1 MQTEKTKTGGTAL
14 LLSSRLNFHNEVDG
28 FDDKSITKTTTHG
41 DLHRF
46 GCRAAV
52 SADFKVGPIVF
63 ACFSAF
69 FLDIGKVGLSSLS
82 TKPSRSFINPV
93 LLDQNDAYVVVTA
106 VQTTCGND
114 GLRLL

>member
-52 SADFKVGPIVF
+52 WANNKKITELSAVSRKG
-63 ACFSAF
+63 
-69 FLDIGKVGLSSLS
+69 S
-82 TKPSRSFINPV
+82 TN
-93 LLDQNDAYVVVTA
+93 
-106 VQTTCGND
+106 CGNPRQT
-114 GLRLL
+114 LR